1 MPLRAHLL
9 ELRKRLFLAS
19 IGVVVGAVVAW
30 VFYDQVFAA
39 IQRPLEMAS
48 RTRDDLVTL
57 NFAGVAA
64 PFDMQ
69 VKVALFLGVIVSSP
83 WWLYQL
89 WAFITPGLTRRERGY
104 AFGFLGAAVP
114 LFLGGAV
121 LAWWVLPHAVQLLIE
136 FTPAGAT
143 NLVDAQTYLGFVM
156 RVMLVFGI
164 AFLLPVVM
172 VALNFA
178 GLGTAATWRKGW
190 RWAVMIAFTFAAVA
204 TPTPDAITM
213 IAVAIPICLLYAG
226 ALGVCVLHDRRVDR
240 RRVAEGL
247 PRLDGT
253 FPDEAPTDAGTT
265 TA

>member
-9 ELRKRLFLAS
+9 ELRKRLVLAS
-19 IGVVVGAVVAW
+19 IGVVLGAVLAW
-30 VFYDQVFAA
+30 IFYDPVFEA
-39 IQRPLEMAS
+39 IQQPLEAAGS
-48 RTRDDLVTL
+48 TRDGLVSL

-64 PFDMQ
+64 PFDMR
-69 VKVALFLGVIVSSP
+69 VKITVFLGVILSSP

-114 LFLGGAV
+114 LFLGGAL
-121 LAWWVLPHAVQLLIE
+121 LAWYVLPHAVQLLIE
-136 FTPAGAT
+136 FTPSGAT

-156 RVMLVFGI
+156 RVMLVFGL

-190 RWAVMIAFTFAAVA
+190 RWAVMIAFTFSAIM

-226 ALGVCVLHDRRVDR
+226 ALVICTVHDRRVDR
-240 RRVAEGL
+240 RRLAAGL
-247 PRLDGT
+247 PKLDGT
-253 FPDEAPTDAGTT
+253 FPDDAEAPAT
-265 TA
+265 